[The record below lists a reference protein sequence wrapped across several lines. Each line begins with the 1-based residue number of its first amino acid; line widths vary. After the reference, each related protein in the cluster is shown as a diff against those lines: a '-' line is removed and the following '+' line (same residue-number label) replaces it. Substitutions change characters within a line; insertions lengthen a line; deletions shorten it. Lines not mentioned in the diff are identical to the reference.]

1 MNTLITKLLKNNNN
15 FFWLCLMPVGLFCND
30 DTTPPSPKNITQKQQ
45 TKTKQTYIVKI
56 SNLPFPAQF
65 WLDSMQPFS
74 ILGGAEVPSPKVESF
89 YMELQPTQIQQTT
102 RDSEYGSL
110 MKNPEGDSDDAKT
123 KQGYANA
130 AVHRLPKPRENE
142 VYQNI

>member
-1 MNTLITKLLKNNNN
+1 AYVVSLIVLGIALVISLGVHLYQWRARRISKTDKKYSTE
-15 FFWLCLMPVGLFCND
+15 GLQVEAHQIGQGD
-30 DTTPPSPKNITQKQQ
+30 
-45 TKTKQTYIVKI
+45 
-56 SNLPFPAQF
+56 
-65 WLDSMQPFS
+65 
-74 ILGGAEVPSPKVESF
+74 AEVPSPKVESF

-130 AVHRLPKPRENE
+130 AFHRLPKPRENE
-142 VYQNI
+142 AYQNI